1 MQKVAA
7 ILGLALLL
15 SNPVWADAPVRS
27 APAAIQQQPPAVLVT
42 PGMTGERSVTVAN
55 RAPHSI
61 VELYIS
67 PQSAESWGND
77 LLGEAVLDTA
87 GQRFVRLGRMADCG
101 FDLLAIYDDLSRE
114 EQRGV
119 NLCRVHMAVFDGR
132 HAVMPPEQA
141 GPARSLVVI
150 DASPMPIQQLFIS
163 PPDAAQWGDDLLASG
178 SMSVGEQRTLTF
190 HGPCAA
196 DVRVVFSNRAAE
208 ERRGLDLCLNPNLRV
223 EPGWTTESR
232 AGARD

>member
-7 ILGLALLL
+7 CLGLALLL
-15 SNPVWADAPVRS
+15 PSLVWADTPTRSPS
-27 APAAIQQQPPAVLVT
+27 APNATQPAPAQIA
-42 PGMTGERSVTVAN
+42 PGVPGERSAVVAN
-55 RAPHSI
+55 HAAHSI

-67 PQSAESWGND
+67 PQSAETWGAD
-77 LLGEAVLDTA
+77 RLGEDVLDSTT
-87 GQRFVRLGRMADCG
+87 QRLFRLGRMPDCG

-132 HAVMPPEQA
+132 HATMPPETL
-141 GPARSLVVI
+141 GPARSVVVN
-150 DASPMPIQQLFIS
+150 DASPMPIQQVFIS
-163 PPDAAQWGDDLLASG
+163 PPDAAQWGDDLLAVAA
-178 SMSVGEQRTLTF
+178 MSVGEQRTLTF

-208 ERRGLDLCLNPNLRV
+208 ERRGLDLCVNPTLRIV
-223 EPGWTTESR
+223 PGWTTQDR
-232 AGARD
+232 AGTRD